1 MDSWK
6 INDTSVILKDNFPRL
21 YSFVL
26 NDQMS
31 AAQVFNLEDF
41 SMILYLPL
49 SISAYGEL
57 VELQTLMEAN
67 PLLDQKDAW
76 CYAWG
81 DKYLAS
87 KFYERIHSHISV
99 PKVYHWLMEI

>member
-6 INDTSVILKDNFPRL
+6 IDDTSVILKDNFPRL

-41 SMILYLPL
+41 STILYLPL

-57 VELQTLMEAN
+57 VELQTLMELIRCWIRRMHGVMHGEIN
-67 PLLDQKDAW
+67 IILYLQL
-76 CYAWG
+76 G
-81 DKYLAS
+81 TVLAS
-87 KFYERIHSHISV
+87 RFLCR
-99 PKVYHWLMEI
+99 W

>member
-1 MDSWK
+1 
-6 INDTSVILKDNFPRL
+6 
-21 YSFVL
+21 
-26 NDQMS
+26 MS

-41 SMILYLPL
+41 STILYLPL

-81 DKYLAS
+81 DKYYIVSAA
-87 KFYERIHSHISV
+87 RHSFGKPFFV
-99 PKVYHWLMEI
+99 